1 MRVLIIARL
10 GGNQQSGLELDRAYR
25 VHAGP
30 DERGRVLV
38 FDEVTT
44 GFRWITPAEYQEIP
58 DPLDRHD
65 LVRIDH
71 GPGGWQP
78 ICSCVWRW
86 QRGWPDP
93 DEAAHIHGVH
103 QRHMAT
109 QRRLLTQPTPP
120 QLLAWIEQLRA
131 HCHRQEPE
139 R

>member
-1 MRVLIIARL
+1 MRVQIVARL
-10 GGNQQSGLELDRAYR
+10 GANQQSGLELDRAYR
-25 VHAGP
+25 VYAGP

-44 GFRWITPAEYQEIP
+44 GFRWVTPAEYQEIP
-58 DPLDRHD
+58 DPLERHD

-71 GPGGWQP
+71 GPGGYAP

-93 DEAAHIHGVH
+93 DEAAHLHGVH

-109 QRRLLTQPTPP
+109 QRHLLTQPVPP
-120 QLLAWIEQLRA
+120 PLLAWIQQLHTR
-131 HCHRQEPE
+131 RQEPE

>member
-1 MRVLIIARL
+1 MRVVIIARL

-25 VHAGP
+25 VHHSP
-30 DERGRVLV
+30 NPHGRVLV

-44 GFRWITPAEYQEIP
+44 SFRWVTPAEYREVP

-71 GPGGWQP
+71 GPGGYAP
-78 ICSCVWRW
+78 VRSCVWRW
-86 QRGWPDP
+86 HRGWPDP
-93 DEAAHIHGVH
+93 DEAAHFHGVH

-109 QRRLLTQPTPP
+109 QRRLLTQPVPP
-120 QLLAWIEQLRA
+120 PLPAWIERLRA
-131 HCHRQEPE
+131 RRNQEPE

>member
-1 MRVLIIARL
+1 MRVRITSRL

-30 DERGRVLV
+30 DPSGRVLV
-38 FDEVTT
+38 FDDHDTS
-44 GFRWITPAEYQEIP
+44 FRWVSPGEYREVP
-58 DPLDRHD
+58 DPLERHD

-71 GPGGWQP
+71 GSGGWQP
-78 ICSCVWRW
+78 VCSCVWRW

-93 DEAAHIHGVH
+93 DEAAHLHGVH

-109 QRRLLTQPTPP
+109 QRRLLTQLVPP
-120 QLLAWIEQLRA
+120 PLLAWLEQLRA
-131 HCHRQEPE
+131 HRRQEPE

>member
-1 MRVLIIARL
+1 MRVQIIARL

-25 VHAGP
+25 VHHGP
-30 DERGRVLV
+30 DPHGWVLV

-44 GFRWITPAEYQEIP
+44 SFRWVTPFEYREVP

-65 LVRIDH
+65 LVAIDQ

-109 QRRLLTQPTPP
+109 QRRLLTQPVPP
-120 QLLAWIEQLRA
+120 RLLAWVEQLRA
-131 HCHRQEPE
+131 HRRNQEPE

>member
-1 MRVLIIARL
+1 MRVRIVARL
-10 GGNQQSGLELDRAYR
+10 GGNQQSGLELDRAYC

-30 DERGRVLV
+30 DERGSVLV
-38 FDEVTT
+38 FDDTTT
-44 GFRWITPAEYQEIP
+44 GFRWVTPAEYQETP

-71 GPGGWQP
+71 GLGGYAP

-86 QRGWPDP
+86 HRGRPDP
-93 DEAAHIHGVH
+93 DEAARVHGAH

-109 QRRLLTQPTPP
+109 QRRLLTQPVPP
-120 QLLAWIEQLRA
+120 PLLAWIERLRA
-131 HCHRQEPE
+131 GRRQEPE